1 MTELTADQRAFLD
14 AARRGV
20 LVTRRR
26 SGLPRPVPVCYA
38 VSADGLVTAVDTK
51 PKDVTDPL
59 RLGRIRDIQRDPRV
73 VILVD
78 RWDEAWDRLAWL
90 RIDGVAEMI
99 GSGAELPRE
108 VDLLRARYPQYR
120 EGDLSAAP
128 IIRVR
133 PLRIVAWGRLRDGGD
148 HPGGQ
153 VGGN

>member
-1 MTELTADQRAFLD
+1 MTQLSADQRAFLD

-38 VSADGLVTAVDTK
+38 VSADALVTAVDSK
-51 PKDVTDPL
+51 PKQITDPM
-59 RLGRIRDIQRDPRV
+59 RLGRVRDIQRDPRV

-90 RIDGVAEMI
+90 RIDGVADII
-99 GSGAELPRE
+99 GSGDELPGE

-120 EGDLSAAP
+120 EDDLATAP

-133 PLRIVAWGRLRDGGD
+133 PVRVVAWGDVHGD
-148 HPGGQ
+148 RPEERVEGSG
-153 VGGN
+153 